1 MVKCVSV
8 VNQWIIGY
16 LGAYR
21 HQKWH
26 LDFWNMREF
35 GFHDTLSYVFKESVS
50 TVLLISYQSISSILG
65 CCNYF
70 QSVLVISCF
79 MHLKQNLLFCCSYKV
94 EHDKNTFNE
103 MSGKYH
109 PTSYGSGLISIEHW
123 LWAVKHNFHG
133 GTWRLCTPPTTHS
146 RNSQKSY
153 VGHFLLIGETAPDS
167 GETAHYKV
175 SALFPCNTTN
185 LSSWVKARNK

>member
-1 MVKCVSV
+1 
-8 VNQWIIGY
+8 
-16 LGAYR
+16 
-21 HQKWH
+21 
-26 LDFWNMREF
+26 MREF
-35 GFHDTLSYVFKESVS
+35 GFHDTLSYIFKESVS
-50 TVLLISYQSISSILG
+50 TVLLISYQSI
-65 CCNYF
+65 CKYF
-70 QSVLVISCF
+70 RLLIPKCPCHF
-79 MHLKQNLLFCCSYKV
+79 LLRAFKKNLLFCCSYKV
-94 EHDKNTFNE
+94 EHDQNTFSE
-103 MSGKYH
+103 MAGKYH
-109 PTSYGSGLISIEHW
+109 PTSYGSGLIFIEHW